1 MKLIFLYGP
10 PAAGKLTV
18 ANELSALTGFKVFH
32 NHVSFDLAAAFFD
45 FGTRGFGRVVD
56 GVRMLLFDVA
66 ASEGVDGLI
75 FTFVYASPGDDR
87 FVESV
92 IETVEGN
99 AGEVCF
105 VRLTCEKAVLEE
117 RVVSPERREFGK
129 ITEAKP
135 LRRLIERWELFLPI
149 PFRES
154 LTVDSSLM
162 TPDEAAGQIAAHYS
176 LTRAAH

>member
-32 NHVSFDLAAAFFD
+32 NHVSFDLAAAFFELW
-45 FGTRGFGRVVD
+45 TRGFVRVVD
-56 GVRMLLFDVA
+56 GVRMLLFEVA
-66 ASEGVDGLI
+66 AGEGVDGLI

-92 IETVEGN
+92 IEVVEGKL
-99 AGEVCF
+99 GEVCF

-117 RVVSPERREFGK
+117 RVVSPERRKFGK
-129 ITEAKP
+129 IAAVEQ
-135 LRRLIERWELFLPI
+135 LRKLMERRELFSPI

-154 LTVDSSLM
+154 LTIDSSLM
-162 TPDEAAGQIAAHYS
+162 TPAEAAAKIAAHYS
-176 LTRAAH
+176 LILAAD